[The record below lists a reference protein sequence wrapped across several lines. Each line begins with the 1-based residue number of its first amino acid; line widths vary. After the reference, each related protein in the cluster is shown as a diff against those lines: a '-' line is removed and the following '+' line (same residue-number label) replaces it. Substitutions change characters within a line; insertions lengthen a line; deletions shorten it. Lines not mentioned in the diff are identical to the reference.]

1 MPTLAYIVKHV
12 KIDKSANNIP
22 FTIVLPNNV
31 KQVIGVMVN
40 NNAKVNV
47 SGGVSVVAPVISPL
61 ISLLRPAAH
70 NSLETTSLQAGSF
83 SFAAAS
89 ATPALTEI
97 PLNRFALGNVTLRSY
112 ERSGQFY
119 TQTILPSHFNLG
131 FLSDPDSPVFQQGQ
145 VRYRTFESKKK
156 VFMPVLVD
164 GISTEITG
172 FFVPYAFGKN
182 IVTTTDPQYMAAN
195 DFVPPYRISIYLL
208 CLK

>member
-1 MPTLAYIVKHV
+1 MPRYQYIVKHV
-12 KIDKSANNIP
+12 AIDKSANNIP
-22 FTIVLPNNV
+22 FTIVLPNDV

-40 NNAKVNV
+40 NNASVNV
-47 SGGVSVVAPVISPL
+47 SGGVSVATPVISAMPTML
-61 ISLLRPAAH
+61 SGHGEGDTQA
-70 NSLETTSLQAGSF
+70 LQAGKFTLSPH
-83 SFAAAS
+83 S
-89 ATPALTEI
+89 PILKEI

-131 FLSDPDSPVFQQGQ
+131 FLSDPDSPLFQQGQ
-145 VRYRTFESKKK
+145 VRYRTFENKKK
-156 VFMPVLVD
+156 VFMPVLID

-172 FFVPYAFGKN
+172 FFAPYAFGKN
-182 IVTTTDPQYMAAN
+182 IVTTTDEQYMATH